1 MEMEMEIRSLA
12 RSFTHSS
19 AAIAWLLFATV
30 VAAQNQPRIALIMTN
45 QNYALTEFEL
55 QNRMLTARQ

>member
-30 VAAQNQPRIALIMTN
+30 VAAQNQPRMIMTN